1 MNSLPEAAKS
11 GSSFIATCERFSSM
25 SRTRFTPD
33 IDLDGLSPDEAFAVL
48 GNEIRLD
55 IIRVLWHADATH
67 KYDDVSDIAATMS
80 FSELRRRV
88 DIDDN
93 GQFNYHL
100 SQLAP
105 QFVRQTEEGYRLSGA
120 GKQIARTVIAV
131 SGMEDLDFSADL
143 EQNCP
148 LCEAPM
154 NARYEDQWLRISCTE
169 CDGLFGD
176 KAPQGSVFYS
186 SYPAAGLTDR
196 SPDEALATGFYRCM
210 LDITYM
216 MRDVCRECAGSI
228 SASVSVCDAHR
239 IQEGKPC
246 SRCGT
251 RFPVWVEQRCDTC
264 GLAKR
269 LPVEAFVMGLTPVI
283 GFLDDQG
290 IDILAPSFD
299 EVVHLLQNRFE
310 TTFTE
315 EPFRVSVNIE
325 GEAETLSVS
334 LDDDMSV
341 VDLDRHRSE

>member
-1 MNSLPEAAKS
+1 
-11 GSSFIATCERFSSM
+11 M

-33 IDLDGLSPDEAFAVL
+33 VDLDGLSPEEAFAVL

-55 IIRVLWHADATH
+55 IIRVLWQAEATYT
-67 KYDDVSDIAATMS
+67 YDDVSDVAETMS

-100 SQLAP
+100 SQLVP
-105 QFVRQTEEGYRLSGA
+105 QFVRQTDDGYRLSGA

-131 SGMEDLDFSADL
+131 TGTEDLDFATDL
-143 EQNCP
+143 DHDCP

-154 NARYEDQWLRISCTE
+154 TAGYDDQWLRISCTE

-176 KAPQGSVFYS
+176 KAPDGSVFFS
-186 SYPAAGLTDR
+186 SYPAAGLSDR
-196 SPDEALATGFYRCM
+196 TPDEALRTGFYRCM

-228 SASVSVCDAHR
+228 SASVSVCEDHEC
-239 IQEGKPC
+239 QEGHPC
-246 SRCGT
+246 SHCGT
-251 RFPVWVEQRCDTC
+251 RFQVWVEQRCDTC

-269 LPVEAFVMGLTPVI
+269 LPVEPFVMGLTPVI

-290 IDILAPSFD
+290 IDVLAPSFD

-310 TTFTE
+310 TAVTTE
-315 EPFRVSVNIE
+315 PYRVSVTIE
-325 GEAETLSVS
+325 GETESLTVS
-334 LDDDMSV
+334 LDDDMNV
-341 VDLDRHRSE
+341 VDHERERSE